1 MGSFKKNVM
10 FQTGYQIL
18 ATALPLVTTP
28 YVSRVFGADGLGEYS
43 YALNI
48 SSYFMTFAM
57 LGFNNYGSK
66 SIASCGHDKIRMEK
80 IYSGIRKLQMCTSLM
95 AMVVYILGVCLLCDS
110 SNRLMFL
117 IQSLWIVDCFINVNW
132 FFWGIEEVKLT
143 VTRNFLIK
151 IITLIG
157 IFVFVKNKNDLLLYA
172 VIMVIGTVLSDFYLI
187 VLARRYVRNVEVDI
201 KEVQSHLSPCLW
213 LFVPI
218 VAITLYQQIDKTM
231 LGILSTYD
239 QVGYYYNADKV
250 VNIPL
255 GIIAGF
261 GTVSLPRIV
270 SLIVTK
276 KYDEYKKLVAK
287 SISLIMFLCSAI
299 VFGIITIVKHFVP
312 LFFGAGF
319 DDCIILISVLSF
331 TIYFKSISTVIV
343 NQVLIPNDNEKQ
355 YVASV
360 FGGAFINTI
369 VNYFLILR
377 YGALGAVTATLLSEL
392 IVCLLQIL
400 MCKKNISI
408 SKLLLHNAYY
418 VFAGIIMCVTTKLI
432 VQKITI
438 NSMIVL
444 TAVDIAIGAAIY
456 CGLCMVYWAISKDQL
471 FFPLI
476 RNALK
481 KLFVWRSVVK

>member
-1 MGSFKKNVM
+1 
-10 FQTGYQIL
+10 
-18 ATALPLVTTP
+18 
-28 YVSRVFGADGLGEYS
+28 
-43 YALNI
+43 
-48 SSYFMTFAM
+48 
-57 LGFNNYGSK
+57 
-66 SIASCGHDKIRMEK
+66 
-80 IYSGIRKLQMCTSLM
+80 
-95 AMVVYILGVCLLCDS
+95 
-110 SNRLMFL
+110 
-117 IQSLWIVDCFINVNW
+117 
-132 FFWGIEEVKLT
+132 
-143 VTRNFLIK
+143 
-151 IITLIG
+151 
-157 IFVFVKNKNDLLLYA
+157 
-172 VIMVIGTVLSDFYLI
+172 MVIGTVLSDFYLI

-270 SLIVTK
+270 SLIATK

-343 NQVLIPNDNEKQ
+343 NQVL
-355 YVASV
+355 
-360 FGGAFINTI
+360 NT
-369 VNYFLILR
+369 
-377 YGALGAVTATLLSEL
+377 E
-392 IVCLLQIL
+392 
-400 MCKKNISI
+400 
-408 SKLLLHNAYY
+408 
-418 VFAGIIMCVTTKLI
+418 
-432 VQKITI
+432 
-438 NSMIVL
+438 
-444 TAVDIAIGAAIY
+444 
-456 CGLCMVYWAISKDQL
+456 
-471 FFPLI
+471 
-476 RNALK
+476 
-481 KLFVWRSVVK
+481 